1 MPPRVLVHTIVFLF
15 LIGALL
21 ARPVVTPLAR
31 PGAAYGALPRRNRAS
46 VTIVSRRAIVIRQ
59 RRRATQVGTLLPTP
73 KAVDQA
79 PTVTTTIL
87 PPIPSEPTPP
97 TSTSTP
103 SHSAFRDPVPILT
116 YHYIRPRPGS
126 DDPLGQRLSVDPAT
140 FQAQMDWLAQHG
152 FTPITLSELAA
163 LRAGLDPAPPHPIVL
178 TFDDGYR
185 DFYQNAFPILRA
197 HGFHAT
203 VFIITGFVGQERYLT
218 WDMIRELDRSGLVEI
233 GAHTVHHPDLT
244 TLANPESEI
253 RGCKDAL
260 ERALGHPVTAFA
272 YPAGK
277 FDARVETAVRAAGF
291 RQAVTTQPRW
301 ATSGDDPL
309 ALPRLRVTG
318 DLTLAQFAALL
329 TG

>member
-1 MPPRVLVHTIVFLF
+1 MQSRVFVHMIVFLF
-15 LIGALL
+15 IVGALL
-21 ARPVVTPLAR
+21 AQPVATPFAH
-31 PGAAYGALPRRNRAS
+31 PGSSHSALPRRSRAL
-46 VTIVSRRAIVIRQ
+46 VTTVSRRAVTVRQ
-59 RRRATQVGTLLPTP
+59 RLRATQAGTLLPTSE
-73 KAVDQA
+73 AVDRA
-79 PTVTTTIL
+79 STVTNTIL
-87 PPIPSEPTPP
+87 TSTPSEPTPP

-103 SHSAFRDPVPILT
+103 SHSAFRDPVPILM
-116 YHYIRPRPGS
+116 YHYIRLRPGS

-140 FQAQMDWLAQHG
+140 FQAQMHWLAQHG

-163 LRAGLDPAPPHPIVL
+163 LRAGLTPAPPHPIVL

-203 VFIITGFVGQERYLT
+203 VFVVAGFVGQERYLT

-244 TLANPESEI
+244 TLAHPESEI
-253 RGCKDAL
+253 RDCKDAL
-260 ERALGHPVTAFA
+260 ERAVGHPVTAFA

-277 FDARVETAVRAAGF
+277 FDTRVETAVRAAGF

-318 DLTLAQFAALL
+318 NLTLAQFAALL

>member
-1 MPPRVLVHTIVFLF
+1 MRSRVLVHMTVFLF
-15 LIGALL
+15 IAATLL
-21 ARPVVTPLAR
+21 ARPGTAPLAR
-31 PGAAYGALPRRNRAS
+31 PGAPSSALPRRS
-46 VTIVSRRAIVIRQ
+46 HSLVTIVSRRALSLRP
-59 RRRATQVGTLLPTP
+59 RTRATHGRTSLPAP
-73 KAVDQA
+73 EAMHQA
-79 PTVTTTIL
+79 PIVSKMI
-87 PPIPSEPTPP
+87 PTPP
-97 TSTSTP
+97 EPTLPVASAPTP
-103 SHSAFRDPVPILT
+103 PYSAFRDPIPILM

-126 DDPLGQRLSVDPAT
+126 DDPLGQRLSVDPVT

-163 LRAGLDPAPPHPIVL
+163 LRAGLLSAPPHPIVL

-203 VFIITGFVGQERYLT
+203 IFVITGFVGQERYLT

-244 TLANPESEI
+244 MLAHPESEI
-253 RGCKDAL
+253 RDCKDAL
-260 ERALGHPVTAFA
+260 EHVLGHPVTVFA

-277 FDARVETAVRAAGF
+277 FDARVESAVRAAGF
-291 RQAVTTQPRW
+291 QQAVTTQPRW
-301 ATSGDDPL
+301 ATPGDDPL

-318 DLTLAQFAALL
+318 DLTLSQFAALL
-329 TG
+329 TR

>member
-1 MPPRVLVHTIVFLF
+1 MQWRVLVHTIVFLF

-21 ARPVVTPLAR
+21 ARPVATPFAHS
-31 PGAAYGALPRRNRAS
+31 GSSSSALPRRSRAL
-46 VTIVSRRAIVIRQ
+46 VTTVSRRAVTVRQ
-59 RRRATQVGTLLPTP
+59 RLRATQAGTLLPTSE
-73 KAVDQA
+73 AVDRA
-79 PTVTTTIL
+79 PTVTNTI
-87 PPIPSEPTPP
+87 PTSTPSEPTPP

-103 SHSAFRDPVPILT
+103 AHSAFRDPVPILM

-163 LRAGLDPAPPHPIVL
+163 LRAGLIPAPPHPIVL

-203 VFIITGFVGQERYLT
+203 VFVVTGFVGQERYLT

-260 ERALGHPVTAFA
+260 EHVLGHPVTAFA